1 MTSIYSTTTT
11 KKLVLQFILENIHN
25 RKRNEYL
32 QEIVSMGKQNEFW
45 MQALNNFFDSPYLLD
60 TEDPIEMN

>member
-1 MTSIYSTTTT
+1 MTSVYSTTTT

-32 QEIVSMGKQNEFW
+32 QEIVNMGKKNEFW
-45 MQALNNFFDSPYLLD
+45 MQALYNFFDAPYTID
-60 TEDPIEMN
+60 SEAPIELN

>member
-1 MTSIYSTTTT
+1 MTSVYSTTTT

-32 QEIVSMGKQNEFW
+32 QEIVKMGKENEFW
-45 MQALNNFFDSPYLLD
+45 MQALNNFFDSPYSLEL
-60 TEDPIEMN
+60 EDPIEMN